1 MNEKKMPNLKIQINN
16 SEEQLMDE
24 KNPDL
29 DIKMTEQNKKERKIG
44 NINNDF
50 YNLSEKRPNSNIFR
64 GKKNKFKAKKN
75 LETKA
80 TLESSDMSSKAIIIK
95 KDIKNNEPNQS
106 ILSNEENKKLIL
118 NRKSWSGDIYFKL
131 WGNMLLGPCSFRPTL
146 LSFCAIS
153 IPVFLFMI
161 FNSDFISKRISA
173 FIPIF
178 IFLLY
183 SFTIYLLIKVSF
195 SDPGILLRF
204 PLKKNII
211 EDKKDRR
218 IFQLGYIQKYKFC
231 SSCMIMRPLRS
242 THCGDCNNCVEKF
255 DHHCPWIGSCVGKRN
270 YKYFFGF
277 LLNLNILL
285 CLIIIFCLYNIFK
298 RITEIKHSKNITR
311 LNRNNIISYSFTDV
325 IMSIYLIIFEGIS
338 MIFVTG
344 LFIYHYKLTKRN
356 MTTKEEIK
364 SFFENPQGN
373 PYSKNNKNLN
383 MNQSLF
389 PLKQKMSLLDIFKK
403 GFLNILPLS
412 EEVEITLPKNND
424 NKEIKEKPNNNGNIN
439 AVSINNY
446 VNNIN
451 DEKNNKERNEMNEEI
466 KTNEKEDTEISM
478 TINEETNVNSNV
490 RGHKKVLSS
499 VSPHINQELKE
510 NNILKEK
517 INEKVNE
524 DDNNIVKDKYSDSSN
539 VTQEGGGGEI
549 NNNRK
554 NSVRVSDCSE
564 KITNFSLERKIPCFK
579 TNFEEEEDNYDIKN
593 SNQNN
598 ENYDNNI

>member
-1 MNEKKMPNLKIQINN
+1 MPNLKIQINN
-16 SEEQLMDE
+16 SEEQLMEE
-24 KNPDL
+24 KNPNL

-95 KDIKNNEPNQS
+95 KDIKNNEPNQF

-403 GFLNILPLS
+403 GFLNILPKS

-451 DEKNNKERNEMNEEI
+451 DEKNNKERNEINEEI

-517 INEKVNE
+517 INEKENE
-524 DDNNIVKDKYSDSSN
+524 DDNNIIKDKYSDSSN

-593 SNQNN
+593 NNQNN

>member
-1 MNEKKMPNLKIQINN
+1 MPNLKIQINN

-95 KDIKNNEPNQS
+95 KDIKNNEPNQF

-255 DHHCPWIGSCVGKRN
+255 DHHCPWIGSCVGKNN

-451 DEKNNKERNEMNEEI
+451 DEKNNKERNEINEEI

-517 INEKVNE
+517 INEKENE

>member
-1 MNEKKMPNLKIQINN
+1 MPNLKIQINN

-298 RITEIKHSKNITR
+298 RITEIKHNISIAR
-311 LNRNNIISYSFTDV
+311 SNRNNIIAYSFTDV

-424 NKEIKEKPNNNGNIN
+424 NKEIKEKPNNNDNIN
-439 AVSINNY
+439 TVSINNY
-446 VNNIN
+446 VKNVNN
-451 DEKNNKERNEMNEEI
+451 EKNNKERNEINEEI

-517 INEKVNE
+517 INEKENE

-593 SNQNN
+593 NNQNN

>member
-95 KDIKNNEPNQS
+95 KDIKNNEPNQL

-439 AVSINNY
+439 TVSINNY
-446 VNNIN
+446 VKNVN

-517 INEKVNE
+517 INEKENE
-524 DDNNIVKDKYSDSSN
+524 DDNNIVKDKYSYSSN

-593 SNQNN
+593 NNQNN

>member
-1 MNEKKMPNLKIQINN
+1 MPNLKIQINN
-16 SEEQLMDE
+16 SEEQLMEE

-95 KDIKNNEPNQS
+95 KDIKNNEPNQF

-344 LFIYHYKLTKRN
+344 LFIYHYKLIKRN

-403 GFLNILPLS
+403 GFLNILPKS

-439 AVSINNY
+439 TVSINNY
-446 VNNIN
+446 VKNVN

-593 SNQNN
+593 NNQNN

>member
-1 MNEKKMPNLKIQINN
+1 MPNLKIQINN

-80 TLESSDMSSKAIIIK
+80 TLESSDMSSKVIIIK
-95 KDIKNNEPNQS
+95 KDIKNNEPNQF

-298 RITEIKHSKNITR
+298 RITEIKHSKNIAIS
-311 LNRNNIISYSFTDV
+311 NRNNIISYSFTDV

-373 PYSKNNKNLN
+373 PYSKNKNLN

-403 GFLNILPLS
+403 GFLNILPKS

-517 INEKVNE
+517 INEKENE
-524 DDNNIVKDKYSDSSN
+524 DDNNIIKDKYSDSSN

>member
-1 MNEKKMPNLKIQINN
+1 MPNLKIQINN
-16 SEEQLMDE
+16 SEEQLMEE

-29 DIKMTEQNKKERKIG
+29 DIKITEQNKKERKIG

-95 KDIKNNEPNQS
+95 KDIKNNEPKQS

-403 GFLNILPLS
+403 GFLNILPKS

-439 AVSINNY
+439 TVSINNY
-446 VNNIN
+446 VKNVN

-517 INEKVNE
+517 INEKENE
-524 DDNNIVKDKYSDSSN
+524 DDNNIVKDKYSYSSN

-593 SNQNN
+593 NNQNN

>member
-1 MNEKKMPNLKIQINN
+1 MPNLKIQINN

-29 DIKMTEQNKKERKIG
+29 DIKITEQNKKERKIG

-80 TLESSDMSSKAIIIK
+80 TLESSDMSSKVIIIK
-95 KDIKNNEPNQS
+95 KDIKNNEPNQF

-161 FNSDFISKRISA
+161 FNSDFISKRIST

-183 SFTIYLLIKVSF
+183 LFTIYLLIKVSF

-298 RITEIKHSKNITR
+298 RITEIKHSKNIAIS
-311 LNRNNIISYSFTDV
+311 NRNNIISYSFTDV

-364 SFFENPQGN
+364 SLFENPQGN
-373 PYSKNNKNLN
+373 PYSKNNKHLN

-403 GFLNILPLS
+403 GFLNILPKS

-517 INEKVNE
+517 INEKENE
-524 DDNNIVKDKYSDSSN
+524 DDNNIIKDKYSDSSN

>member
-1 MNEKKMPNLKIQINN
+1 MPNLKIQINN

-95 KDIKNNEPNQS
+95 KDIKNNEPNQF

-439 AVSINNY
+439 TVSINNY
-446 VNNIN
+446 VKNVN

-517 INEKVNE
+517 INEKENE
-524 DDNNIVKDKYSDSSN
+524 DDNNIVKDKYSYSSN

>member
-1 MNEKKMPNLKIQINN
+1 MPNLKIQINN

-161 FNSDFISKRISA
+161 FNSDFISKKISA

-298 RITEIKHSKNITR
+298 RITEIKHNINIAR
-311 LNRNNIISYSFTDV
+311 SNRNNIISYSFTDV

-403 GFLNILPLS
+403 GFLNILPKS

-451 DEKNNKERNEMNEEI
+451 DEKNNKERNEINEEI

-517 INEKVNE
+517 INEKENE
-524 DDNNIVKDKYSDSSN
+524 DDNNIVKDKYSYSSN

-593 SNQNN
+593 NNQNN

>member
-16 SEEQLMDE
+16 SEEQLMEE

-29 DIKMTEQNKKERKIG
+29 DIKITEQNKKERKIG

-95 KDIKNNEPNQS
+95 KDIKNNEPNQF

-298 RITEIKHSKNITR
+298 RITEIKHSKSITR

-439 AVSINNY
+439 TVSINNY
-446 VNNIN
+446 VKNVN

-517 INEKVNE
+517 INEKENE
-524 DDNNIVKDKYSDSSN
+524 DDNNIIKDKYSDSSN

>member
-1 MNEKKMPNLKIQINN
+1 MPNLKIQINN

-95 KDIKNNEPNQS
+95 KDIKNNEPNQF

-424 NKEIKEKPNNNGNIN
+424 NKEIKEKPNNNDNIN
-439 AVSINNY
+439 TVSINNY
-446 VNNIN
+446 VKNVNN
-451 DEKNNKERNEMNEEI
+451 EKNNKERNEINEEI

-517 INEKVNE
+517 INEKENE
-524 DDNNIVKDKYSDSSN
+524 DDNNIVKDKYSYSSN

>member
-1 MNEKKMPNLKIQINN
+1 MPNLKIQINN

-95 KDIKNNEPNQS
+95 KDIKNNEPNQL

-383 MNQSLF
+383 MNLSLF

-403 GFLNILPLS
+403 GFLNILPKS

-439 AVSINNY
+439 TVSINNY
-446 VNNIN
+446 VKNVN

-517 INEKVNE
+517 INEKENE

>member
-1 MNEKKMPNLKIQINN
+1 MPNLKIQINN

-95 KDIKNNEPNQS
+95 KDIKNNEPNQF

-298 RITEIKHSKNITR
+298 RITEIKHSKNIAR

-439 AVSINNY
+439 TVSINNY
-446 VNNIN
+446 VKNVN

-517 INEKVNE
+517 INEKENE

-593 SNQNN
+593 NNQNN

>member
-1 MNEKKMPNLKIQINN
+1 MPNLKIQINN

-95 KDIKNNEPNQS
+95 KDIKNNEPKQS

-439 AVSINNY
+439 TVSINNY
-446 VNNIN
+446 VKNVN
-451 DEKNNKERNEMNEEI
+451 DEKNNKERNEINEEI

-499 VSPHINQELKE
+499 VSPHINQELKD

-517 INEKVNE
+517 INEKENE

-593 SNQNN
+593 NNQNN

>member
-75 LETKA
+75 LEIKA

-439 AVSINNY
+439 TVSINNY
-446 VNNIN
+446 VKNVN
-451 DEKNNKERNEMNEEI
+451 DEKNNKERNEINEEI

-517 INEKVNE
+517 INEKENE
-524 DDNNIVKDKYSDSSN
+524 DDNNIVKDKYSYSSN

>member
-1 MNEKKMPNLKIQINN
+1 MPNLKIQINN
-16 SEEQLMDE
+16 SEEQLMEE

-29 DIKMTEQNKKERKIG
+29 DIKITEQNKKERKIG

-298 RITEIKHSKNITR
+298 RITEIKHSKSITR

-383 MNQSLF
+383 MNLSLF

-403 GFLNILPLS
+403 GFLNILPKS

-439 AVSINNY
+439 TVSINNY
-446 VNNIN
+446 VKNVN

-517 INEKVNE
+517 INEKENE
-524 DDNNIVKDKYSDSSN
+524 DDNNIIKDKYSDSSN

-593 SNQNN
+593 NNQNN

>member
-95 KDIKNNEPNQS
+95 KDIKNNEPNQF

-403 GFLNILPLS
+403 GFLNILPKS

-439 AVSINNY
+439 TVSINNY
-446 VNNIN
+446 VKNVN

-517 INEKVNE
+517 INEKENE
-524 DDNNIVKDKYSDSSN
+524 DDNNIIKDKYSDSSN

>member
-1 MNEKKMPNLKIQINN
+1 MPNLKIQINN

-95 KDIKNNEPNQS
+95 KDIKNNEPNQF

-403 GFLNILPLS
+403 GFLNILPKS

-424 NKEIKEKPNNNGNIN
+424 NKEIKEKPNKNGNIN

-451 DEKNNKERNEMNEEI
+451 DEKNNKERNEINEEI

-499 VSPHINQELKE
+499 VSPHINQELKD

-517 INEKVNE
+517 INEKENE

-593 SNQNN
+593 NNQNN

>member
-1 MNEKKMPNLKIQINN
+1 MPNLKIQINN

-95 KDIKNNEPNQS
+95 KDIKNNEPKQS

-439 AVSINNY
+439 TVSINNY
-446 VNNIN
+446 VKNVN
-451 DEKNNKERNEMNEEI
+451 DEKNNKERNEINEEI

-517 INEKVNE
+517 INEKENE

-593 SNQNN
+593 NN

>member
-95 KDIKNNEPNQS
+95 KDIKNNEPNQF

-451 DEKNNKERNEMNEEI
+451 DEKNNKERNEINEEI

-517 INEKVNE
+517 INEKENE
-524 DDNNIVKDKYSDSSN
+524 DDNNIIKDKYSDSSN

-593 SNQNN
+593 NNQNN

>member
-1 MNEKKMPNLKIQINN
+1 MPNLKIQINN

-183 SFTIYLLIKVSF
+183 SFTIYLLIIVSF

-439 AVSINNY
+439 TVSINNY
-446 VNNIN
+446 VKNVN
-451 DEKNNKERNEMNEEI
+451 DEKNNKERNEINEEI

-517 INEKVNE
+517 INEKENE

-593 SNQNN
+593 NNQNN

>member
-1 MNEKKMPNLKIQINN
+1 MPNLKIQINN
-16 SEEQLMDE
+16 SEEQLMEE

-95 KDIKNNEPNQS
+95 KDIKNNEPKQS

-403 GFLNILPLS
+403 GFLNILPKS

-451 DEKNNKERNEMNEEI
+451 DEKNNKERNEINEEI

-517 INEKVNE
+517 INEKENE
-524 DDNNIVKDKYSDSSN
+524 DDNNIIKDKYSDSSN

-593 SNQNN
+593 NNQNN

>member
-95 KDIKNNEPNQS
+95 KDIKNNEPNQF

-270 YKYFFGF
+270 YKYFFF
-277 LLNLNILL
+277 FFLNLNILL

-383 MNQSLF
+383 MNLSLF

-451 DEKNNKERNEMNEEI
+451 DEKNNKERNEINEEI

-517 INEKVNE
+517 INEKENE
-524 DDNNIVKDKYSDSSN
+524 DDNNIIKDKYSDSSN

>member
-1 MNEKKMPNLKIQINN
+1 MPNLKIQINN

-24 KNPDL
+24 KNPEL

-95 KDIKNNEPNQS
+95 KDIKNNEPNQF

-403 GFLNILPLS
+403 GFLNILPKS

-451 DEKNNKERNEMNEEI
+451 DEKNNKERNEINEEI

-517 INEKVNE
+517 INEKENE
-524 DDNNIVKDKYSDSSN
+524 DDNNIIKDKYSDSSN

>member
-1 MNEKKMPNLKIQINN
+1 MPNLKIQINN

-95 KDIKNNEPNQS
+95 KDIKNNEPNQL

-439 AVSINNY
+439 TVSINNY
-446 VNNIN
+446 VKNVN

-517 INEKVNE
+517 INEKENE

-593 SNQNN
+593 NNQNN

>member
-1 MNEKKMPNLKIQINN
+1 MPNLKIQINN
-16 SEEQLMDE
+16 SEEQLMEE

-298 RITEIKHSKNITR
+298 RITEIKHNINIAR
-311 LNRNNIISYSFTDV
+311 SNRNNIIAYSFTDV

-439 AVSINNY
+439 TVSINNY
-446 VNNIN
+446 VKNVN

-517 INEKVNE
+517 INEKENE
-524 DDNNIVKDKYSDSSN
+524 DDNNIVKDKYSYSSN

-593 SNQNN
+593 NNQNN